1 MDGQGRESIN
11 FQISMTIYALVAL
24 GLAISLTPVLIGIV
38 FYPVAGVIVAADLV
52 LVLVAAVRASNNIPY
67 RYPLSLRIIR

>member
-1 MDGQGRESIN
+1 
-11 FQISMTIYALVAL
+11 
-24 GLAISLTPVLIGIV
+24 V